1 MLVQPENLPLAG
13 CAVQQAA
20 TTHKTVRPNVDNSR
34 VVHIRHL
41 CPRDPARIANAG
53 AVCAADLPFR
63 GTQAVLGGAMTPHQL
78 RRDCVR
84 LHRDVY
90 VRKGARPSA
99 RSRALA
105 ASLWS
110 EGSGTLSGLS
120 AAAWHGTK
128 WIDSNRPAE
137 LIRANHV
144 RAPKGIVVRAESLA
158 PDEVCVVEGRSVT
171 TPARTAFD
179 LGRRLPLDTAIEVI
193 DALCNATGLT
203 PAEVLVVAER
213 HPRARGMVQLRRVL
227 ALVDG
232 GAESLQET
240 RTRLLLVRDG
250 LPIPTTQIRV
260 VDARGR
266 FIARADLGWTEWK
279 VIVEYDGEQHWTDP
293 VQRSRDRPDR
303 GTGSTGLADCPSEQ

>member
-1 MLVQPENLPLAG
+1 
-13 CAVQQAA
+13 
-20 TTHKTVRPNVDNSR
+20 
-34 VVHIRHL
+34 
-41 CPRDPARIANAG
+41 
-53 AVCAADLPFR
+53 
-63 GTQAVLGGAMTPHQL
+63 MTPHQL

-90 VRKGARPSA
+90 VRKGTCPSA

-110 EGSGTLSGLS
+110 GDSGTLSGLS

-128 WIDSNRPAE
+128 WIDASRPAE
-137 LIRANHV
+137 LIRSAHV
-144 RAPKGIVVRAESLA
+144 HAPKGIVVRAETLA
-158 PDEVCVVEGRSVT
+158 PDEVCLVDGRRVT

-179 LGRRLPLDTAIEVI
+179 LGRRLPFDTAIEVI

-203 PAEVLVVAER
+203 PAEVLVVAQS
-213 HPRARGMVQLRRVL
+213 HPHTRGIVQLRRVL

-250 LPIPTTQIRV
+250 LPTPATQIRI
-260 VDARGR
+260 VDVRGR
-266 FIARADLGWTEWK
+266 FVARADLGWPEWK

-293 VQRSRDRPDR
+293 VQRSRDIDR
-303 GTGSTGLADCPSEQ
+303 IAELEALGWRIVRVSSELLRHRSHIVLMRVREQLRAAGAPI